1 MSKEKLIWHT
11 EKRKI
16 NDLIPYEGNP
26 RQMNQKQKEDL
37 EESLKRFNL
46 MSIPVVNTDNIIVSG
61 HQRLKILQL
70 LDRGEKTIDVRIPNR
85 KLTSKE
91 LREANLRENK
101 NLGSWD
107 YDLLANIDKE
117 VLLDVGFTEEELD
130 DKFNLAEGKGDEDNF
145 DVDKAL
151 EEIKK
156 PICKR
161 EDIWQLGEHRLM
173 CGDATVEEDVKK
185 LMDGKKIDLLLT
197 DPPYGVDYRATNNKR
212 YKKRGIKGDKPID
225 YQNILKFIPLIKLY
239 LKNSFYICGADK
251 TIEKLIMGLKEA
263 KAHISCLIIYAKDHP
278 VLGMGDYNSQHE
290 FLVYGWF
297 CDKHI
302 FYGDHTQKTL
312 WEIKRPVKSELH
324 PTQKPID
331 LCVKAINNSS
341 KINNIV
347 ADYFGGSGSTLIACE
362 QINRI
367 CYMMEIDPI
376 YCDVIIRRWE
386 NYTDKKAVNVN
397 GNKRHSD
404 RRT

>member
-1 MSKEKLIWHT
+1 MGKKKLEWHT

-70 LDRGEKTIDVRIPNR
+70 LDRGEETIDVRIPNR

-173 CGDATVEEDVKK
+173 CGDATVEKNVDK
-185 LMDGKKIDLLLT
+185 LIDGNKADMVFT
-197 DPPYGVDYRATNNKR
+197 DPPYNSLTTWGKQRGKKESRLNPEQWFDNDGLSMKEYLKLLIKSFGILRLILHNNSPFYVCTDFRVYDLNKR
-212 YKKRGIKGDKPID
+212 A
-225 YQNILKFIPLIKLY
+225 LEE
-239 LKNSFYICGADK
+239 CGASVK
-251 TIEKLIMGLKEA
+251 HCIVWNKNQWGLGWKYRF
-263 KAHISCLIIYAKDHP
+263 K
-278 VLGMGDYNSQHE
+278 HE
-290 FLVYGWF
+290 FLIYGSF
-297 CDKHI
+297 SKDCN
-302 FYGDHTQKTL
+302 FYGGRDQPDVWDIDVDRKG
-312 WEIKRPVKSELH
+312 LH
-324 PTQKPID
+324 STQKPVELVARAIRHSTKENELTVD
-331 LCVKAINNSS
+331 L
-341 KINNIV
+341 
-347 ADYFGGSGSTLIACE
+347 FGGSGTTLIACE
-362 QINRI
+362 QLNRK
-367 CYMMEIDPI
+367 CYMMEIAPI
-376 YCDVIIRRWE
+376 YCDVIIKRWE
-386 NYTDKKAVNVN
+386 KFTSRQAVKIN
-397 GNKRHSD
+397 
-404 RRT
+404 